1 METNEAA
8 AALLN
13 MESPN
18 NILDE
23 KRMSKLFSILY
34 NTKKTVANTEHETHS
49 LHNFHGF
56 PTSFLRTVPSYG
68 ALLESDLTY
77 APLRPDQMDNGAL
90 DMSLDEDTS
99 SMDEIPQK
107 CPLKAQK
114 KTKGNTIALLLL
126 FRPQELSLVLKF
138 QGCR

>member
-1 METNEAA
+1 MA
-8 AALLN
+8 
-13 MESPN
+13 
-18 NILDE
+18 NI
-23 KRMSKLFSILY
+23 
-34 NTKKTVANTEHETHS
+34 EHETHS
-49 LHNFHGF
+49 LHSFHSF
-56 PTSFLRTVPSYG
+56 PTSCLCTVPSYG
-68 ALLESDLTY
+68 SLLEPDLTY

-114 KTKGNTIALLLL
+114 KTKGNPVALLLL

-138 QGCR
+138 QGCG

>member
-23 KRMSKLFSILY
+23 KRMSKLFNFHLTLNMRHILY
-34 NTKKTVANTEHETHS
+34 GVFTVCLCFFIS
-49 LHNFHGF
+49 
-56 PTSFLRTVPSYG
+56 SFCIVHTYG
-68 ALLESDLTY
+68 TLLESDLTY

-107 CPLKAQK
+107 CPLKPQK
-114 KTKGNTIALLLL
+114 KTKGNTAVLVVTT
-126 FRPQELSLVLKF
+126 QELSLLLYSVL
-138 QGCR
+138 